1 MKDECK
7 LITLQ
12 EVADALCTTRQTVS
26 NWCSFGVFKTRKI
39 GKCIYIDRDTFDVV
53 RDSLSD
59 LERTKES
66 IRELKHDFSEMKKFL
81 RCQQAEIKAAIG
93 VVTRIGRPSRLGG
106 IVKPLCD
113 LAYSN
118 NDPVSV
124 KKGYKILQM
133 LAEGK
138 TLQFIAK
145 NVFHC
150 SIAALTFDAARA
162 MKKLSRLQNY
172 TSLVEENKSLKE
184 DLLSLQTRFSFI
196 FDENIRLNAIVQNE
210 ISGDLSQK
218 FASAKDMELYRLLT
232 SHVSTM
238 HLSVRATNALRI
250 GEVETIGE
258 LVQFREKELVR
269 LRNMGRRTVL
279 EIKDKLTSFGLGLE
293 MDVHPLFER
302 VRNALRYKELKS
314 NGVFG
319 GFQSSEPIAAA
330 EGCNEDDTSERALR
344 PGM

>member
-66 IRELKHDFSEMKKFL
+66 IRELKHDLSEMKKFL

-93 VVTRIGRPSRLGG
+93 VATRIGRPSRLGG

-113 LAYSN
+113 LAYYN

-162 MKKLSRLQNY
+162 LKKLSRLQNY

-196 FDENIRLNAIVQNE
+196 PRKTIWFIIPNLEPSWRP
-210 ISGDLSQK
+210 
-218 FASAKDMELYRLLT
+218 LL
-232 SHVSTM
+232 
-238 HLSVRATNALRI
+238 
-250 GEVETIGE
+250 
-258 LVQFREKELVR
+258 
-269 LRNMGRRTVL
+269 LRN
-279 EIKDKLTSFGLGLE
+279 
-293 MDVHPLFER
+293 
-302 VRNALRYKELKS
+302 LRY
-314 NGVFG
+314 
-319 GFQSSEPIAAA
+319 
-330 EGCNEDDTSERALR
+330 LR
-344 PGM
+344 PQQDFLPYRNLLPLWKYWHKYFP